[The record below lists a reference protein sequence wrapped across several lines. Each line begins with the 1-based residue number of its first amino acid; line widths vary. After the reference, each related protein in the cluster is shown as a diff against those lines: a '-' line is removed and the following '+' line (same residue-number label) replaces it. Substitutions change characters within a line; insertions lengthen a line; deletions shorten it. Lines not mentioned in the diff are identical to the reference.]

1 MERQTTLRLSIDSL
15 SVTCARE
22 AHYYIIPYLPA
33 FVNPSMVRNY
43 ADYHYDREL
52 GGLRETHTHD
62 YLPSTLLLILS
73 NGHYWIRTNDLL
85 DVNEML

>member
-1 MERQTTLRLSIDSL
+1 
-15 SVTCARE
+15 
-22 AHYYIIPYLPA
+22 
-33 FVNPSMVRNY
+33 MVEYY